1 MGRQDCLDGQL
12 DNSNYSSP
20 MPVIGLYIAA
30 ATSVCFILILL
41 DIIAGFRNKKQ
52 WLPCRFF
59 SLNSVTLSLLSIVA
73 KLPVDLTTTMPSPED
88 QLSKLTS
95 TTLICICMGFLMPS
109 LGISRPSECST
120 DMTALCILI
129 ITIAIN
135 ICIQLHT
142 GVILLFRV
150 EHIIILCCM
159 LLLLIVLVCSAY
171 DINRQKGVLVNQNKE
186 LFTKGSGSMLKRLKL
201 CYLYG
206 YDSNPQ
212 IELCR
217 DIDYALVSILCLFSL
232 IVLGQAAFRTLVL
245 KEMKLCNGLVSDY
258 KWSIWITIATQIA
271 TSVIASLGATF
282 RWFTLARH
290 MDRGT
295 MGINWPKKDVD
306 DVILY
311 NPLLFSGFK
320 ALHVIQGVY
329 ALNVIVVLVE
339 LLVFKPFFV
348 ACKVAMKF
356 TIFNRNN
363 EDQVDAGE
371 FEGLI
376 DQGERKLEAWLF
388 RKGVEDMEKWME
400 KNRNGDS
407 SYLSGLLSQA
417 STSSS
422 TSLLSQLSPYEVS
435 SLSLALL
442 VRIAIF
448 STAPDFSV
456 PLKNSLSQVF
466 EVVHFIEKKTRNA
479 SFENKRKSKLA
490 EAAFA
495 GQEYNAYF
503 FQVILDHDNGAVRNL
518 QNLDF
523 AMGIIQTLPRVLP
536 SDAIE
541 QDIVILTDFIR
552 NRTYSSVAELYAF
565 FKQLFVEML
574 NKFLV
579 QLPEAILKEIIE
591 SNAEN
596 FEETVNFALKIICKV
611 ESIEPFV
618 QWVYPPGANITALIT
633 NNDAGNVP
641 NGEGEG
647 VANPANAPVVNDEN
661 GGTAPPENNT
671 NGATTADSNQDE
683 IVEIE
688 LSRITVVPSI

>member
-1 MGRQDCLDGQL
+1 MGRHDCLDGQL
-12 DNSNYSSP
+12 DDSNYSSP
-20 MPVIGLYIAA
+20 MPVIGLYIAV

-41 DIIAGFRNKKQ
+41 DIIAGFRSKKQ

-109 LGISRPSECST
+109 LGTSRPSECLT
-120 DMTALCILI
+120 DMTALCILV

-135 ICIQLHT
+135 ICIQLRT
-142 GVILLFRV
+142 RVILLFRV

-186 LFTKGSGSMLKRLKL
+186 LFTKGSGSMFKRLKL

-217 DIDYALVSILCLFSL
+217 DIDYALVAILCLFSL
-232 IVLGQAAFRTLVL
+232 IVLGQAAFRSLVL
-245 KEMKLCNGLVSDY
+245 KETTLCHGLVSDY
-258 KWSIWITIATQIA
+258 KWSIWITITTQIA
-271 TSVIASLGATF
+271 TSVIASIGATF

-320 ALHVIQGVY
+320 DLQVIQGVY
-329 ALNVIVVLVE
+329 GLNVIVVLVE
-339 LLVFKPFFV
+339 LLVFKPFFL
-348 ACKVAMKF
+348 ACKVAQKF
-356 TIFNRNN
+356 TMFNRNN

-371 FEGLI
+371 FEGLL
-376 DQGERKLEAWLF
+376 DQGDRKLEAWLF

-400 KNRNGDS
+400 KSRNGDS
-407 SYLSGLLSQA
+407 SYLSRLLSQT
-417 STSSS
+417 STTTS

-442 VRIAIF
+442 VRIAIL

-466 EVVHFIEKKTRNA
+466 EVIHFVEKKTQNT
-479 SFENKRKSKLA
+479 SFENKRRSKLA

-495 GQEYNAYF
+495 GQEFNF
-503 FQVILDHDNGAVRNL
+503 DLFQVILKHDNGAVRSL

-541 QDIVILTDFIR
+541 QDMVILTDFIR
-552 NRTYSSVAELYAF
+552 NRTYGSLAELYAF
-565 FKQLFVEML
+565 FEQLFVEML

-579 QLPEAILKEIIE
+579 QLPEAILKEINE

-596 FEETVNFALKIICKV
+596 FEETVRFALKVLCKV
-611 ESIEPFV
+611 ESIEPYV
-618 QWVYPPGANITALIT
+618 QWVYPPGANNTDLIT
-633 NNDAGNVP
+633 NNG
-641 NGEGEG
+641 G
-647 VANPANAPVVNDEN
+647 ANPATAPVLNDEN
-661 GGTAPPENNT
+661 GGTAALENNIDGAS
-671 NGATTADSNQDE
+671 NGTDATANSNQDE

-688 LSRITVVPSI
+688 LSRITVEPRG

>member
-1 MGRQDCLDGQL
+1 MGRHDCLDGQL
-12 DNSNYSSP
+12 DDSNYSSP

-41 DIIAGFRNKKQ
+41 DIIAGFRSKKQ

-109 LGISRPSECST
+109 LGTSRPSECLT
-120 DMTALCILI
+120 DMTALCILV

-135 ICIQLHT
+135 ICIQLRTH
-142 GVILLFRV
+142 VILLFRV

-171 DINRQKGVLVNQNKE
+171 AINKQKVVLVNQNKE
-186 LFTKGSGSMLKRLKL
+186 LFTKGSGSMFKRLKL

-217 DIDYALVSILCLFSL
+217 DIDYALVAILCLFSL
-232 IVLGQAAFRTLVL
+232 IVLGQAAFRSLVL
-245 KEMKLCNGLVSDY
+245 KETTLCHGLVSDY
-258 KWSIWITIATQIA
+258 KWSIGITIAAQIA
-271 TSVIASLGATF
+271 TSVIASIGATF

-295 MGINWPKKDVD
+295 MGINWPRKDVD

-320 ALHVIQGVY
+320 DLHVIQGVY
-329 ALNVIVVLVE
+329 GLNVIVVLVE
-339 LLVFKPFFV
+339 LLVFKPFFL
-348 ACKVAMKF
+348 ACKVAQKF
-356 TIFNRNN
+356 TMFNRNN

-371 FEGLI
+371 FEGLL
-376 DQGERKLEAWLF
+376 DQGDRKLEAWLF

-400 KNRNGDS
+400 KSRNGDS
-407 SYLSGLLSQA
+407 SYLSRLLSQT
-417 STSSS
+417 STTTS

-442 VRIAIF
+442 VRIAIL

-466 EVVHFIEKKTRNA
+466 EVIHFVEKKTQNT
-479 SFENKRKSKLA
+479 SFENKRRSRLA

-495 GQEYNAYF
+495 GQEFNF
-503 FQVILDHDNGAVRNL
+503 DLFQVILKHDNGAVRSL

-541 QDIVILTDFIR
+541 QDMVILTDFIR
-552 NRTYSSVAELYAF
+552 NRIYGSLAELYAF
-565 FKQLFVEML
+565 FEQLFVEML

-579 QLPEAILKEIIE
+579 QLPEAILKEINE

-596 FEETVNFALKIICKV
+596 FEETVRFALKVLCKV
-611 ESIEPFV
+611 ESIEPYV
-618 QWVYPPGANITALIT
+618 QWVYPPGANNTDLIT
-633 NNDAGNVP
+633 NNG
-641 NGEGEG
+641 G
-647 VANPANAPVVNDEN
+647 ANPATAPVLNDEN
-661 GGTAPPENNT
+661 GGTAALENSIDGAT
-671 NGATTADSNQDE
+671 NGADATANSNQDE

-688 LSRITVVPSI
+688 LSRITVEPRG

>member
-1 MGRQDCLDGQL
+1 
-12 DNSNYSSP
+12 

-41 DIIAGFRNKKQ
+41 DIIAGLRSKKQ

-73 KLPVDLTTTMPSPED
+73 KLPVDLTTAMPSPED

-109 LGISRPSECST
+109 LGTSRPSECLT
-120 DMTALCILI
+120 DMTALCILV

-135 ICIQLHT
+135 ICIQLRTH
-142 GVILLFRV
+142 VILLFRV

-159 LLLLIVLVCSAY
+159 LLLLIVSVCSAY
-171 DINRQKGVLVNQNKE
+171 AINKQKVVLVNQNKE
-186 LFTKGSGSMLKRLKL
+186 LFTKGSGSMFKRLKL

-217 DIDYALVSILCLFSL
+217 DIDYALVAILCLFSL
-232 IVLGQAAFRTLVL
+232 IVLGQAAFRSLVL
-245 KEMKLCNGLVSDY
+245 KETTLCHGLVSDY
-258 KWSIWITIATQIA
+258 KWSIGITIAAQIA
-271 TSVIASLGATF
+271 TSMIASIGATF

-295 MGINWPKKDVD
+295 MGINWPRKDVD

-320 ALHVIQGVY
+320 DLHVIQGVY
-329 ALNVIVVLVE
+329 GLNVIVVLVE
-339 LLVFKPFFV
+339 LLVFKPFFL
-348 ACKVAMKF
+348 ACKVAQKF
-356 TIFNRNN
+356 TMFNRNN

-371 FEGLI
+371 FEGLL
-376 DQGERKLEAWLF
+376 DQGDRKLEAWLF

-400 KNRNGDS
+400 KSRNGDS
-407 SYLSGLLSQA
+407 SYLSRLLSQT
-417 STSSS
+417 STTTS

-442 VRIAIF
+442 VRIAIL

-466 EVVHFIEKKTRNA
+466 EVIHFVEKKTQNT
-479 SFENKRKSKLA
+479 SFENKRRSRLA

-495 GQEYNAYF
+495 GQEFNAYF
-503 FQVILDHDNGAVRNL
+503 FQVILEHDNGAVRSL

-541 QDIVILTDFIR
+541 QDMVILTDFIR
-552 NRTYSSVAELYAF
+552 NRTYGSLAELYAF
-565 FKQLFVEML
+565 FEQLFVEML

-579 QLPEAILKEIIE
+579 QLPEAILKEINE

-596 FEETVNFALKIICKV
+596 FEETVRFALKVLCKV
-611 ESIEPFV
+611 ESIEPYV
-618 QWVYPPGANITALIT
+618 QWVYPPGANNTDLIT
-633 NNDAGNVP
+633 NNG
-641 NGEGEG
+641 G
-647 VANPANAPVVNDEN
+647 ANPATAPVLNDEN
-661 GGTAPPENNT
+661 GGTAALENNIDGAT
-671 NGATTADSNQDE
+671 NGADATANSNQDE

-688 LSRITVVPSI
+688 LSRIIVEPRGRLNLL

>member
-1 MGRQDCLDGQL
+1 MGRHDCLDGQL
-12 DNSNYSSP
+12 DDSNYSSP

-41 DIIAGFRNKKQ
+41 DIIAGFRSKKQ

-120 DMTALCILI
+120 DMTALCILV

-135 ICIQLHT
+135 ICIQLRT
-142 GVILLFRV
+142 RVILLFRV

-186 LFTKGSGSMLKRLKL
+186 LFTKGSGSMFKRLKL

-217 DIDYALVSILCLFSL
+217 DIDYALVAILCLFSL
-232 IVLGQAAFRTLVL
+232 IVLGQATFRSLVL
-245 KEMKLCNGLVSDY
+245 KETTLCHGLVSDY

-271 TSVIASLGATF
+271 TSVIASIGATF

-320 ALHVIQGVY
+320 DLHAIQGVY
-329 ALNVIVVLVE
+329 GLNVIVVLVE
-339 LLVFKPFFV
+339 LLVFKPFFL
-348 ACKVAMKF
+348 ACKVAQKF
-356 TIFNRNN
+356 TMFNRNN

-371 FEGLI
+371 FEGLL
-376 DQGERKLEAWLF
+376 DQGDRKLEAWLF

-400 KNRNGDS
+400 KSRNGDS
-407 SYLSGLLSQA
+407 SYLSRLLSQT
-417 STSSS
+417 STTTS
-422 TSLLSQLSPYEVS
+422 TSLLSQLGPYEVS

-442 VRIAIF
+442 VRIAIL

-466 EVVHFIEKKTRNA
+466 EVIHFVEKKTQNT
-479 SFENKRKSKLA
+479 SFANKRRSRLA

-495 GQEYNAYF
+495 GQEFNADV
-503 FQVILDHDNGAVRNL
+503 FQVILEHDNGAVRSL
-518 QNLDF
+518 QDLDF

-541 QDIVILTDFIR
+541 QDMVILTDFIR
-552 NRTYSSVAELYAF
+552 NRTYGSLAELYAF
-565 FKQLFVEML
+565 FERLFVEML

-579 QLPEAILKEIIE
+579 QLPDAILKEINE

-596 FEETVNFALKIICKV
+596 FEETVRFALKVLCKV

-618 QWVYPPGANITALIT
+618 QWVYPPGANNTDLIT
-633 NNDAGNVP
+633 NNG
-641 NGEGEG
+641 G
-647 VANPANAPVVNDEN
+647 ANPATAPVFNNEN
-661 GGTAPPENNT
+661 GGTAALENNIDGAT
-671 NGATTADSNQDE
+671 NGADATANSNQDE

-688 LSRITVVPSI
+688 LPRITVEPRG